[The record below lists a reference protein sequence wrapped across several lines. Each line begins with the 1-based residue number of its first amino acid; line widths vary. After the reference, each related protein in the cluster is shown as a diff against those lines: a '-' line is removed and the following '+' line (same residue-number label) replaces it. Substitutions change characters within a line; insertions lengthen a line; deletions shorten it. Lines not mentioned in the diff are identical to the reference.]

1 MNGMTD
7 GYDRLPL
14 VADPENPE
22 LYDFKNRRKPYP
34 FYISGVANRAA
45 TGFGNGYCQG
55 LQR

>member
-22 LYDFKNRRKPYP
+22 LCDFKNRRKPYP
-34 FYISGVANRAA
+34 FYTLGVANRSG
-45 TGFGNGYCQG
+45 TSFENGCCLG

>member
-22 LYDFKNRRKPYP
+22 LCDFKNRRKPYP